1 MKTGRLAGLAPD
13 WLFGYSGVILIIGM
27 FVLLI
32 TGFMEFTHSL
42 TIPSMKDDLGISN
55 TQAGLLLTV
64 LGAVRMASC
73 LLAGNLAARLESR
86 YLVGIGTV
94 GTGLSML
101 LLGYSPN
108 YAVAL
113 AGMALMGLGFGFAMI
128 PMIGLIAP
136 WFEMQTRG
144 MVAGL
149 FSAGASLAFVVS
161 GLVVPQLVDSS
172 PDSGWRHTWF
182 LFGVMALVVGAFALL
197 LLRDRPRD
205 PEATVTHLM
214 ASGPAN
220 PHESRGSWPLEVY
233 KNPYVWLLTLMAF
246 CSGAG
251 GNVFNTFFGEFLE
264 DKGESL
270 ATAGQL
276 LLLIGILAG
285 ASSILWGRMSDR
297 LGRGPAFGL
306 SFLIQGLG
314 FILLWVSPVIA
325 AFVAASILLGIT
337 MRAAFT
343 LCAAGSGDRVPVRFA
358 AAAFGLISIGANLG
372 SIVSPPLAGA
382 VADAAGIGWVFAVA
396 LGASLIGVALSP
408 LLRTPVQKATTGAS
422 SLTADAAN
430 APVAD
435 NPPET

>member
-1 MKTGRLAGLAPD
+1 MKTGRLAGLVPD
-13 WLFGYSGVILIIGM
+13 WVFGYSVVILIIGM

-32 TGFMEFTHSL
+32 TGFVELTHSL

-64 LGAVRMASC
+64 LGSIRMGSC
-73 LLAGNLAARLESR
+73 LVAGNLAARLESR

-113 AGMALMGLGFGFAMI
+113 ASMALMGLGFGFAMI

-136 WFEMQTRG
+136 WFEMQSRG
-144 MVAGL
+144 TVAGL
-149 FSAGASLAFVVS
+149 FSAGGSLAFVVS
-161 GLVVPQLVDSS
+161 GLVVPQLVDGN
-172 PDSGWRHTWF
+172 PESGWRHTWF
-182 LFGVMALVVGAFALL
+182 IFGTLALVVGAFAILL
-197 LLRDRPRD
+197 LKDRPRD
-205 PEATVTHLM
+205 TEADVARVM
-214 ASGPAN
+214 VAGNPGPQEA
-220 PHESRGSWPLEVY
+220 RGGWPLEVY

-285 ASSILWGRMSDR
+285 ISSVVWGRLSDR
-297 LGRGPAFGL
+297 MGRGPAFGI
-306 SFLIQGLG
+306 SFGIQGLG
-314 FILLWVSPVIA
+314 FILLWFSPALAGFIL
-325 AFVAASILLGIT
+325 ASTLLGLT
-337 MRAAFT
+337 LRAAFT

-382 VADAAGIGWVFAVA
+382 IADVAGIGWVFAVA
-396 LGASLIGVALSP
+396 LGASLIGVAFSTLV
-408 LLRTPVQKATTGAS
+408 RTPTPQ
-422 SLTADAAN
+422 LTAAAIDPPN
-430 APVAD
+430 NPAS
-435 NPPET
+435 NPPKT